1 MNHILRLNAGAN
13 HADSVSRPLATALI
27 DGLAAKGPVEVTT
40 VELSE
45 GMPMVDA
52 AWIAGDSAAAILT
65 EAFISQLEAADT
77 LVISAPIYNFSVP
90 AALKAWIDQIA
101 KAGRTFAYT
110 GPGQV
115 EGLLKNK
122 KAYVVITAGGVT
134 LGSAWDYASPYLRH
148 ILGFVGI
155 TDVEFIDAS
164 GLATDAEGS
173 ISNARSQISD
183 LLAA

>member
-1 MNHILRLNAGAN
+1 MIQILRLNAGAN
-13 HADSVSRPLATALI
+13 HVDSVSRPLATALI
-27 DGLAAKGPVEVTT
+27 EGLAAKGPTNVTT

-45 GMPMVDA
+45 GLPFVDA
-52 AWIAGDSAAAILT
+52 AWMSGDAATTAT
-65 EAFISQLEAADT
+65 SEAYISQLEAADV

-122 KAYVVITAGGVT
+122 KAYVVITAGGVK
-134 LGSAWDYASPYLRH
+134 LGSAWDFASPYLRH
-148 ILGFVGI
+148 VLGFIGI

-164 GLATDAEGS
+164 ALATDAQQS
-173 ISNARSQISD
+173 VSNAHAQIAQ